1 MKLFIGL
8 GYLVFIYIGNPSLDP
23 LYNKLA
29 SGIPASGHFHLQLRE
44 SAKCNRLNV
53 KTVTPGIY
61 VLYHWDFHQTF
72 KHILGPHARF
82 CWIPGPR

>member
-8 GYLVFIYIGNPSLDP
+8 GWFSLYLHRKPKLCP

-29 SGIPASGHFHLQLRE
+29 SGIPASGHFHRQLQE
-44 SAKCNRLNV
+44 SAKCYRLNV

-61 VLYHWDFHQTF
+61 VSCIIGTSTTLSN
-72 KHILGPHARF
+72 IS
-82 CWIPGPR
+82 